1 MLTSKQ
7 RAYLRSMASTYDTIM
22 QVGKGGV
29 TPNIVKTI
37 SDALEARELIKL
49 RVLTETSPL
58 TPREAAE
65 ELAAKTGSEVVQ
77 VIGGS
82 MIFYKENPE
91 LQAEKK
97 AKEKPKKSGTGKG
110 AKDFKKKYNAQAKKA
125 EKAQKDQ
132 KKSRYSKTN
141 SGRFYK

>member
-49 RVLTETSPL
+49 RVLENSDY

-65 ELAAKTGSEVVQ
+65 EIAAAVNAEVVS
-77 VIGGS
+77 VIGTKFVLYRES
-82 MIFYKENPE
+82 
-91 LQAEKK
+91 EKH
-97 AKEKPKKSGTGKG
+97 KKIIL
-110 AKDFKKKYNAQAKKA
+110 D
-125 EKAQKDQ
+125 
-132 KKSRYSKTN
+132 
-141 SGRFYK
+141 